1 MKCKKSSKQEG
12 RRLTNTWK
20 EAFPTIIFFCYIDS
34 EPREMSCHFS
44 LSCYCRAIH
53 SLISYHP
60 PRISVAMN
68 WSSGAVNGSQRTQ
81 RRCELWNGSS
91 IRGCRP
97 HFIPPMGTMVTNW
110 VELLFI
116 VLIIKHSW
124 PFSLQAEGG
133 SLDPL
138 YYPKST
144 PLIMECALVS
154 TRQHCNRA
162 TSSQQSLRRP

>member
-1 MKCKKSSKQEG
+1 
-12 RRLTNTWK
+12 
-20 EAFPTIIFFCYIDS
+20 
-34 EPREMSCHFS
+34 MSCHFS

-124 PFSLQAEGG
+124 PSFSSRGGVLTPSITPKHPPHYGMCASFNETALQLSDVAVSQNHRRNYGLFR
-133 SLDPL
+133 SVHSAAPL
-138 YYPKST
+138 
-144 PLIMECALVS
+144 
-154 TRQHCNRA
+154 
-162 TSSQQSLRRP
+162 